1 MNRAFSILSVKAVSE
16 DKREIS
22 GIASTPT
29 PDRMGDIVD
38 PLGAKFSLPM
48 PLLWQHNHD
57 QPVGHVEFAK
67 PTKDGIPFRARVFSS
82 DAPGET
88 KNLLDKAW
96 ENIKLGLV
104 RAVSIGFTIDAY
116 EILPKTGGYRINE
129 WEWLELSLVTIPAQA
144 EAVITGIKSFDSR
157 AIDACGWKAKGERLL
172 AKDARQ
178 LAASGRSAEHESTSA
193 GVTASKSTHVVKA
206 KEAKH
211 TMAKK
216 TIAEQIAGYQAIRT
230 KKLDE
235 MNEIMATAAEAD
247 VSLDATQKDTY
258 DELEREVAD
267 IDDHIKRLERHDA
280 LNRKAATP
288 VDGATA
294 EGASDARA
302 GLRGGRVDATV
313 HTLPKKLEPGIKFT
327 RYVMALARAR
337 GDKMLANHMVKE
349 NAQWMAETPD
359 LADMILKTAVNAGNT
374 TDTTFASPLVNYQV
388 MTQEFIDYLRPRT
401 IIGRIPNLRK
411 VPFNVKVPSQTGG
424 ATVNWVGEGKV
435 KPLTSAAFSSVSLT
449 YSKIAGIIILTDE
462 LVRLSNPSAETLI
475 REDLANSIVQFMDS
489 QFLDITKAA
498 DDVSPASVTNGLT
511 PDNPTGTTAAALR
524 LDLGNLLKGMYAN
537 NVASGLVWIM
547 TQQQALSISLMQNSL
562 GQAQFQ
568 GINPEGGTLLGY
580 PVITSEN
587 IPAAGGSPTDGY
599 PIIIMRPQDI
609 LLADDGNVTIDASR
623 EASLQMDTAPDSPPT
638 ASTVTVS
645 MFQQN
650 MVAIRAERWINWK
663 KARSTAVD
671 LIQGGRYAE

>member
-1 MNRAFSILSVKAVSE
+1 MNHAFSLLHVKSVKE
-16 DKREIS
+16 DERVIS

-29 PDRMGDIVD
+29 PDRMGDVVE
-38 PLGAKFSLPM
+38 PLGAEFSLPM

-67 PTKDGIPFRARVFSS
+67 PTADGIPFRARVFSS

-96 ENIKLGLV
+96 QNVKLGLV
-104 RAVSIGFTIDAY
+104 RAVSIGFTIKEYA
-116 EILPKTGGYRINE
+116 ILKTGGYRIE
-129 WEWLELSLVTIPAQA
+129 SWEWLELSLVTIPAQA
-144 EAVITGIKSFDSR
+144 EAVITGIKGFDSK

-193 GVTASKSTHVVKA
+193 GVTASKSSVVKP
-206 KEAKH
+206 KEGKRI
-211 TMAKK
+211 MAKK
-216 TIAEQIAGYQAIRT
+216 TIAEQIAGYQVIRT

-235 MNEIMATAAEAD
+235 MNDIMTAAADAD
-247 VSLDATQKDTY
+247 VSLDATQKDAY

-267 IDDHIKRLERHDA
+267 LDDHIKRLERHDA
-280 LNRKAATP
+280 LNRKSATV

-294 EGASDARA
+294 EGASDSRS
-302 GLRGGRVDATV
+302 GEKRGALRVDATV